1 MTPAL
6 VVADPD
12 RLAQLEAVIASGM
25 QTFLAVGNALLEI
38 QTGKLYRLSGYP
50 TFEDYTRD
58 RWGLSRQRAY
68 QLSTAAKVAKSLPMS
83 TAVDTT
89 ERALRVVAKVAPD
102 QRAEVWTRAERA
114 AGGGR
119 VQQRHVEAAVAQ
131 AIPASAMPDGDRQR
145 LQRLDPQHLD
155 ALVDAADLVSRAARV
170 GGDRVPA
177 MAEAV
182 LVLIDVVARLRAAA

>member
-38 QTGKLYRLSGYP
+38 QTGKLYRAGYS
-50 TFEDYTRD
+50 TFEDYLRD
-58 RWGLSRQRAY
+58 RWNLSRRRGY
-68 QLSTAAKVAKSLPMS
+68 QLVEAAKVAKALPPC
-83 TAVDTT
+83 TTVHTT

-170 GGDRVPA
+170 GGDRAPA